1 MADKNPLSER
11 LTRTQAI
18 HQSSVV
24 VNDIIWAF
32 SADHVCRLTGLSL
45 SQLRYWDRTGFFC
58 PQYASD
64 NRRDAFSRVYSFRD
78 LVGLETLAT
87 LRKRHKVPLQ
97 ELRKVNS
104 WLRQQYETAT
114 PWASLTFAVEG
125 RKVFVGVEDNRLFVQ
140 AVSGQEVVLVRLK
153 EVVRNL
159 ERRIGQLRRRSPR
172 EIGTIERHRFVARNA
187 HVLAGTRI
195 PTVAVWQ
202 LHEAGYRPKAIIGEF
217 PTLKLRDVNAAIAFE
232 RQRLAT

>member
-1 MADKNPLSER
+1 
-11 LTRTQAI
+11 
-18 HQSSVV
+18 

-32 SADHVCRLTGLSL
+32 SAGHVCRLTGLSL
-45 SQLRYWDRTGFFC
+45 GQLRYWDRTKFFC

-64 NRRDAFSRVYSFRD
+64 NRHDPFSRVYSFRD

-87 LRKRHKVPLQ
+87 LRKRNKVPLQ

-104 WLRQQYETAT
+104 WLREQYETET

-125 RKVFVGVEDNRLFVQ
+125 RKVFVGAQQNQSFVEAL
-140 AVSGQEVVLVRLK
+140 SGQEVVLVRLK
-153 EVVRNL
+153 EVVRKL
-159 ERRIGQLRRRSPR
+159 EERIGQLRNRPR
-172 EIGTIERHRFVARNA
+172 QEIGAIERHRFVARNA

-202 LHEAGYRPKAIIGEF
+202 LHEAGYPPRAIIREF

-232 RQRLAT
+232 QQRRAS